1 MNDLKED
8 LVKQKTPKE
17 LVLYAWNTSEKNMMA
32 KHYVAGIIDSLRWS
46 EIISLS
52 EYKDL
57 YELIG
62 M

>member
-1 MNDLKED
+1 MNDLRED

-17 LVLYAWNTSEKNMMA
+17 LVLHAWNTSEKNMMA

>member
-1 MNDLKED
+1 MNDLRED
-8 LVKQKTPKE
+8 LVKQETPKE
-17 LVLYAWNTSEKNMMA
+17 LVLHAWNTSEKNMMA
-32 KHYVAGIIDSLRWS
+32 KHYVAGMIDSLRWS